1 MSYIEVSINIAI
13 SIMVGATSGFCA
25 FKFFGRKWVENWF
38 AKDLKRY
45 EHKLD
50 VLKIKDEIRF
60 NILHKERIDIIKK
73 LYEMFFELNEL
84 ILHLL
89 MPTKMQNMIQ
99 IKEDDLAKTIF
110 IKSHTIQMYLLSN
123 DIYIPQ
129 ILVDRIAG
137 ICYTFDSI
145 SKKIITDDSDE
156 NKKVMDDFYKQK
168 VKSLIDD
175 LKNEFR
181 RLLGVEL
188 YDNE

>member
-99 IKEDDLAKTIF
+99 IKEDDFNTLQ
-110 IKSHTIQMYLLSN
+110 HGWLS
-123 DIYIPQ
+123 
-129 ILVDRIAG
+129 IL
-137 ICYTFDSI
+137 
-145 SKKIITDDSDE
+145 
-156 NKKVMDDFYKQK
+156 
-168 VKSLIDD
+168 
-175 LKNEFR
+175 
-181 RLLGVEL
+181 
-188 YDNE
+188 